1 LIMAILLSTTSEE
14 DTAVAKAS
22 AEGGAIMTNWAS
34 GNMSVRHKLAA
45 SAVIT
50 LLNLS
55 VDART
60 VQQVG
65 DEEICRG
72 GLRVLFIFCQ
82 IPAKGRKGERAKG
95 RRKGFIGRL
104 LLHQPSGTCLLL
116 TVSV

>member
-1 LIMAILLSTTSEE
+1 MLIELIMAILLSTTSEE

-22 AEGGAIMTNWAS
+22 ADGGAIMTNWAS

-65 DEEICRG
+65 DEESCRG
-72 GLRVLFIFCQ
+72 EGCFARRMCYSYSVTYRQ
-82 IPAKGRKGERAKG
+82 KGEGRGSLVVFCYISQVARAS
-95 RRKGFIGRL
+95 F
-104 LLHQPSGTCLLL
+104 
-116 TVSV
+116 

>member
-1 LIMAILLSTTSEE
+1 MQVEGGSASLQSRENVVLHEQNGVAMLIELIMAILLSTTSEE

-82 IPAKGRKGERAKG
+82 IPAKER
-95 RRKGFIGRL
+95 
-104 LLHQPSGTCLLL
+104 
-116 TVSV
+116 